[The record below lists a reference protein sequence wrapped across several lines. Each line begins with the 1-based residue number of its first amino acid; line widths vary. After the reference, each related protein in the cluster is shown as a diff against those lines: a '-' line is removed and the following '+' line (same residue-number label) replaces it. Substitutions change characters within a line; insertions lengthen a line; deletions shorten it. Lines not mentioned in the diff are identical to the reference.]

1 MLSLYKISDFY
12 YDERRTA
19 EDTISLREKKSEL
32 VYAMGLT
39 DANGSQVICKA
50 GLSLIPITV
59 EIKPKNYSS
68 ILQIQITLGKYID
81 ADKDHDTV
89 DALLGEAQDRGTVI
103 ASLGEPLTVAYQ
115 Q

>member
-1 MLSLYKISDFY
+1 VLSLYKISDFY

-19 EDTISLREKKSEL
+19 EDTISLREKSEL

-39 DANGSQVICKA
+39 DANGSQVIYKA